1 MLTKTIQSILDLK
14 RYWRFARSI
23 QKGIDILLL
32 VAAFTTSYLL
42 RFEFFLDQKA
52 KNALLIQLSLAIP
65 LQFLLLYLMGVYRTI
80 WRYTSIPEIL
90 RIIYCFAG
98 TSLILLTGRLLFAD
112 SINILAIPF
121 SIIIMD
127 FVLSVVALLGV
138 RITRRIFYEEHQK
151 RKVSPSNKK
160 SKNVLLIGAGRAGV
174 RTIAEIKGRGDINL
188 NVKGFIDDDDF
199 KQKSVIHGVKVIGK
213 SPDLPRLVKELSIDH
228 VVLSVAQSSRENI
241 RRILDICEKIP
252 VKVRTIPGLYELI
265 QGDITFSRIR
275 DLQIEDLLGRPT
287 IELDKDSIDK
297 YLSNKTIAVTGA
309 GGSIGSE
316 LVKQVASCEP
326 KKILLI
332 ERSEFA
338 LFKIEQEILRSFPE
352 AKIVPLIADITDE
365 LRLKAI
371 FKQYRPAVVF
381 HAAAHKHVP
390 LMEQNPVEAVRNNII
405 GTLITGKVAGE
416 CEVESF
422 ILISSDKA
430 VNPTSVMGATKR
442 AAELVT
448 ISLDRK
454 YDTRY
459 ISVRFGNVIGSTG
472 SVIPIFQE
480 QIKTG
485 GPVTVTHPEM
495 TRYFMTIPEA
505 TQLVLQAGAIGTGG
519 EIFVL
524 DMGEPIKIY
533 DLALDTIRLSGL
545 EPEKDIKIVFT
556 GVRPGEKLAE
566 ILQGEA
572 ESLTKTRHSK
582 IFIGKNQSVLN
593 GEIWEAVKELKS
605 MCESAQ
611 ELDSDQQIIN
621 YLNKLLPEANL
632 SSASKAAYAIADS
645 ITKTNN
651 TIG

>member
-14 RYWRFARSI
+14 RVGHFARSI
-23 QKGIDILLL
+23 QKGIDIFLL

-42 RFEFFLDQKA
+42 RFEFSLDQNA
-52 KNALLIQLSLAIP
+52 KNALLIQLSLVIP
-65 LQFLLLYLMGVYRTI
+65 LQVLFLHLTGVYRII
-80 WRYTSIPEIL
+80 WRYTGIPEIL

-138 RITRRIFYEEHQK
+138 RIVRRIFYEEHQK

-188 NVKGFIDDDDF
+188 NVKGFIDDDNF
-199 KQKSVIHGVKVIGK
+199 KQKSVIHGVRVIGK
-213 SPDLPRLVKELSIDH
+213 SSDLPRLVKELSIDH
-228 VVLSVAQSSRENI
+228 VILSIAQGSRQNI
-241 RRILDICEKIP
+241 RKILDICEKIP

-297 YLSNKTIAVTGA
+297 YLSNKTVAVTGA

-352 AKIVPLIADITDE
+352 VKIVPLIADITDE

-371 FKQYRPAVVF
+371 FRKYCPAVVF

-405 GTLITGKVAGE
+405 GTLITGKIAGE

-442 AAELVT
+442 VAELVT
-448 ISLDRK
+448 LLLDKK

-593 GEIWEAVKELKS
+593 DEIWEAVKGLKS

-632 SSASKAAYAIADS
+632 SSASKAVSALADS

-651 TIG
+651 TIV